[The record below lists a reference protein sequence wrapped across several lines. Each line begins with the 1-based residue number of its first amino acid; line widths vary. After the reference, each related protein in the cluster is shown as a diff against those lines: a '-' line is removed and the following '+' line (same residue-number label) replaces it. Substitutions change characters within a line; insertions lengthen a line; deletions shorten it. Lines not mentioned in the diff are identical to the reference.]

1 MSGLLLRLAGP
12 LQSWGERSAFDV
24 RDTAAF
30 PTRSGLI
37 GIIAAS
43 MGIGRDEPLSALSP
57 LSFTIRVD
65 RPGTRTVDYQT
76 VGGGLPPGR
85 KIPTADGKGRP
96 PGKGIMQTWREYLAD
111 AVFVVAVQGP
121 DDLLAEVG
129 RALARPHWQPY
140 LGRRSCPPSQPFL
153 LRTDVEDP
161 IAELENAV
169 PLARLRRGGR
179 PLPVDF
185 LYDTGLPE
193 AVRSEVRDAPSTF
206 ATIGREH
213 RTRPIWTVTREL
225 PSHLGLAD
233 LAVYQQRLGSYLV
246 GQEA

>member
-43 MGIGRDEPLSALSP
+43 MGIGRDEPLAALAP
-57 LSFTIRVD
+57 LSFTVRID

-76 VGGGLPPGR
+76 AGGALPPGR

-96 PGKGIMQTWREYLAD
+96 PGKGTVQTWREYLAD

-121 DDLLAEVG
+121 DDLLGDVG

-153 LRTDVEDP
+153 LRTDVDDP
-161 IAELENAV
+161 ISELEDAV
-169 PLARLRRGGR
+169 PLARVHRVGR
-179 PLPVDF
+179 TIPVDF
-185 LYDTGLPE
+185 VYDTGRAE
-193 AVRSEVRDAPSTF
+193 AVRSEARDAPSTF

-213 RTRPIWTVTREL
+213 RRRPIWTITRRL
-225 PSHLGLAD
+225 PS
-233 LAVYQQRLGSYLV
+233 RLGMFVLEDYPPRLASYLRR
-246 GQEA
+246 QEA